1 MALESLEIGLYVVII
16 SLLITILFKLFRPQD
31 PPEVDLEP
39 ILKKTEAFM
48 GLSSNITGSH
58 TQVEASH
65 TQVQTTYSEMAGEY
79 KQMRVILGALNTTL
93 EGARGDN
100 RRIQQFGRDL
110 SDVLKKPSIRGSVA
124 EKLLEDMCRQ
134 YLPDHQWE
142 HQAVTDSEASSQQGG
157 VDVLI
162 HYNEVDLPVDSKFPR
177 EAWKRYVNLAEMAM
191 ADLNEAQIDTHNKA
205 IKSEFKEFQKS
216 VLAKVKEI
224 QGHINPPDTTDF
236 AMMFIP
242 TEAMYYSVISDKNA
256 INDQNIVKRQGKP
269 DAHLLDVM
277 LERKV
282 IPVSPSIFYAYLE
295 VINIGLSN
303 LAILNN
309 LEGLR
314 KKVDDF
320 KIKRGTYTTAHEQ
333 VGKMLKDA
341 LAEWETEDKRF
352 KELGKKADD
361 VIGALDNVEIGDAP
375 TEED

>member
-16 SLLITILFKLFRPQD
+16 SLLIAILFKLFRPQD
-31 PPEVDLEP
+31 LPEVNLQP
-39 ILKKTEAFM
+39 ILDKTDAFM

-65 TQVQTTYSEMAGEY
+65 TQVQTTYSKMTGEY
-79 KQMRVILGALNTTL
+79 KQMKDILGALNTTL

-100 RRIQQFGRDL
+100 QRIQQFGRDL

-142 HQAVTDSEASSQQGG
+142 RQAVTDSEASSQQGG

-177 EAWKRYVNLAEMAM
+177 EAWKRYINLAEMAM

-205 IKSEFKEFQKS
+205 IKSEFDKFQKS
-216 VLAKVKEI
+216 VLAMVKQI
-224 QGHINPPDTTDF
+224 QDHINPPDTTDF

-242 TEAMYYSVISDKNA
+242 TEAMYYSVVSDKNA
-256 INDQNIVKRQGKP
+256 INDQNIVKRKGKL

-277 LERKV
+277 LEGRV

-295 VINIGLSN
+295 VINLGLSN
-303 LAILNN
+303 LAILEN

-314 KKVDDF
+314 KQVDLF
-320 KIKRGTYTTAHEQ
+320 KTKRGTYVVSHEK
-333 VGKMLKDA
+333 VGQLLKDA
-341 LAEWETEDKRF
+341 LVEWETEDKRF

-361 VIGALDNVEIGDAP
+361 VTVALEKVEIGDSP
-375 TEED
+375 TEDA

>member
-16 SLLITILFKLFRPQD
+16 SLLITILFKLFRPQNL
-31 PPEVDLEP
+31 PEVNLEP
-39 ILKKTEAFM
+39 ILEKTEAFM

-100 RRIQQFGRDL
+100 QRIQQFGRDL

-205 IKSEFKEFQKS
+205 IKSEFKKFQKS
-216 VLAKVKEI
+216 VLAMVKEI

-333 VGKMLKDA
+333 VGKMLKDT